1 MSDKRLRTLAE
12 NLVNYSTRIEKGDQ
26 VLIEVTGQE
35 EELAKELIRAV
46 YQAGGQPYYALN
58 NERLQKEWL
67 KGRNGEGI
75 DEKAVSSLALW
86 ESARMSEMDAYIGI
100 RIKDNLYDLAGLS
113 DKVMTRYNKLFVK
126 PVHLDIRV
134 AKTKWVILRYPNP
147 AMAQEAG
154 MSTEDFTDFYFKAC
168 TFDYRL
174 LSKRM
179 DPLLE
184 MLNNAK
190 DVRIKAPAVDL
201 RFSIDGIPAVKCD
214 GIMNIPDGEVF
225 TAPVKDSVEGEL
237 TFNTSSPHDGKV
249 YHNIYLKFAKGKIID
264 AKCSQDTAALNAVL
278 DTDEGSRYIGEFA
291 FGLHP
296 LILQPIHD
304 ILFDEKISGSFHFT
318 PGACYDEADNGNK
331 SAVHWDMI
339 NIMRSEYGGG
349 EIYIDNQLIQKD
361 GLFCHP
367 SLVELNP
374 QLLLTAFNSK

>member
-1 MSDKRLRTLAE
+1 MNDNRIGTLAE
-12 NLVNYSTRIEKGDQ
+12 NLVNYSTHIEKGNK

-46 YQAGGQPYYALN
+46 YRAGGQPYYAIN

-67 KGRNGEGI
+67 KGKDDDGI
-75 DEKAVSSLALW
+75 DEAAVSSQARW
-86 ESARMSEMDAYIGI
+86 ESARMSDMDAYIGI
-100 RIKDNLYDLAGLS
+100 RIKDNLYDLAGIP
-113 DKVMTRYNKLFVK
+113 DQVMTRYNKLFVK

-134 AKTKWVILRYPNP
+134 PKTKWVILRYPNP

-154 MSTEDFTDFYFKAC
+154 MSTEDFTNFYFKVC
-168 TFDYRL
+168 NFDYQL
-174 LSKRM
+174 MSKRM
-179 DPLLE
+179 DPLVE
-184 MLNNAK
+184 ILNNAK
-190 DVRIKAPAVDL
+190 EVQIKAPSVDL
-201 RFSIDGIPAVKCD
+201 RFSIEGIPAVKCD

-225 TAPVKDSVEGEL
+225 TAPVKDSVEGEI
-237 TFNTSSPHDGKV
+237 TFNTPSPHDGKV
-249 YHNIYLKFAKGKIID
+249 YNNIKLQFTAGKIVN
-264 AKCSQDTAALNAVL
+264 AECPQDSEALNAVL

-339 NIMRSEYGGG
+339 YIMRSEYGGG
-349 EIYIDNQLIQKD
+349 EIYLDNQLIQKD

-374 QLLLTAFNSK
+374 QSLLTACNCK